1 MHAGLHTP
9 ACILNQTF
17 SPLGI
22 PQRFKPVEIRSNGRE
37 AQGGA
42 VQHQANV
49 DGGRLLQGGCANRFG
64 ASSGAPMPLLR
75 LYECPQ
81 PTWPGEQG

>member
-22 PQRFKPVEIRSNGRE
+22 PPRFMPVEIRSKESVRARRSGT
-37 AQGGA
+37 GGVSSNFTRSGVA
-42 VQHQANV
+42 LSRRGLCSRSGN
-49 DGGRLLQGGCANRFG
+49 LANRPF
-64 ASSGAPMPLLR
+64 LR
-75 LYECPQ
+75 CLAER
-81 PTWPGEQG
+81 GHRVSF

>member
-22 PQRFKPVEIRSNGRE
+22 PQRFKPVEIRSRRNYIRALNGEISTTE
-37 AQGGA
+37 AGKF
-42 VQHQANV
+42 VWIISTLANLIG
-49 DGGRLLQGGCANRFG
+49 DAELEARISAIELDRK
-64 ASSGAPMPLLR
+64 
-75 LYECPQ
+75 
-81 PTWPGEQG
+81 

>member
-22 PQRFKPVEIRSNGRE
+22 PPRFMPVEIRSKWQNESYRCRR
-37 AQGGA
+37 AIRPRRS
-42 VQHQANV
+42 VCNLYWLV
-49 DGGRLLQGGCANRFG
+49 DK
-64 ASSGAPMPLLR
+64 PLSATTTKIGL
-75 LYECPQ
+75 C
-81 PTWPGEQG
+81 